1 MNNSVGNYNAENKDG
16 SGLHS
21 VTALAPSKMA
31 GGDSTH
37 MQGGKIIFLNGTSS
51 AGKTTLARAL
61 QAALPEFYQHMALD
75 QFRDGMP
82 DKYRGLNSP
91 EGTTGAEGLN
101 VVPVINDPHRHTAVE
116 FGATGKQMLSGMR
129 RGIAAMARA
138 GINVIID
145 DIILETE
152 FLDDYLQTF
161 DGLYVVFVGVKCS
174 PQIIQNRENARPGRF
189 PGTAIGHLNI
199 CHAHGVYDV
208 EVDTASDLPPICAQK
223 VIEFMHS
230 RTPSAFDTLNHSV
243 KKANPL

>member
-1 MNNSVGNYNAENKDG
+1 
-16 SGLHS
+16 
-21 VTALAPSKMA
+21 MA

-51 AGKTTLARAL
+51 AGKTTLAHAL

-91 EGTTGAEGLN
+91 EGTNGAEGLN
-101 VVPVINDPHRHTAVE
+101 VVPVLNGTHRHTAVR

-129 RGIAAMARA
+129 RGIAEMARA
-138 GINVIID
+138 GINIIID
-145 DIILETE
+145 DIILEAE

-161 DGLYVVFVGVKCS
+161 DGLYVLFVGVKC
-174 PQIIQNRENARPGRF
+174 PQNVIQTRESARPGRF
-189 PGTAIGHLNI
+189 PGTAIGHLNV

-208 EVDTASDLPPICAQK
+208 EVDTSSDLPPNCAQK
-223 VIEFMHS
+223 VIEFMQTS
-230 RTPSAFDTLNHSV
+230 IPSAFNTLNESA
-243 KKANPL
+243 KKVNPP

>member
-1 MNNSVGNYNAENKDG
+1 MDNDNAENKDG
-16 SGLHS
+16 SSLHS
-21 VTALAPSKMA
+21 VTALVPSKMA

-51 AGKTTLARAL
+51 AGKTTLAHAL
-61 QAALPEFYQHMALD
+61 QSALPEFYQHMALD

-91 EGTTGAEGLN
+91 IGTTGAEGLN
-101 VVPVINDPHRHTAVE
+101 VVPVINSPASHTAVQ

-152 FLDDYLQTF
+152 FLDDYLETF
-161 DGLYVVFVGVKCS
+161 QGLYVLFVGVKC
-174 PQIIQNRENARPGRF
+174 PQEVIQRRENARPGRF
-189 PGTAIGHLNI
+189 PGTAIGHLYV
-199 CHAHGVYDV
+199 CHAHGIYDV
-208 EVDTASDLPPICAQK
+208 EVDTASDLPTVCAQK
-223 VIEFMHS
+223 VIEFMHNN
-230 RTPSAFDTLNHSV
+230 TPGAFTTLNQSA
-243 KKANPL
+243 KKVNPL